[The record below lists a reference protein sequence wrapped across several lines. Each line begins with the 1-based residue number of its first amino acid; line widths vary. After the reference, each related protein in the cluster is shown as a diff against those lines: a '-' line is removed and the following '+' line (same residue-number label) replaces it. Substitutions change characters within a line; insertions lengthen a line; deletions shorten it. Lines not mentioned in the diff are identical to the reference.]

1 MKYIHKYIYKYHNAL
16 VFLPLLMLFACFACQ
31 SNKTDHVHPVYFD
44 LEEAFINSNKYLISL
59 EEEAI
64 DDFVERFGWDMKK
77 TGSGLRY
84 MIDNE
89 GHGAF
94 ASYGDRA
101 VINYSVFL
109 LTGDPV
115 YASDDYG
122 PRSFIVG
129 RGGVESGL
137 EEGILLLRKGAK
149 ATFIMPFYL
158 AHGVPGDGNKIPKRA
173 SIIYKIELIDLK

>member
-1 MKYIHKYIYKYHNAL
+1 
-16 VFLPLLMLFACFACQ
+16 MLFACFACQ